1 MLNTSVGGFFICSV
15 GAPKKGGPNVS
26 DRKFHLD
33 KRAEGILAKCIREEL
48 SDDQLLS
55 PQKCACLLDVSIPWL
70 ELMRRT
76 KRGPRFTKLSDRCV
90 KYKVKDIRAWV
101 RARAVKAAA

>member
-1 MLNTSVGGFFICSV
+1 MGD
-15 GAPKKGGPNVS
+15 PNVS

-33 KRAEGILAKCIREEL
+33 KRANKILDNLIREKL
-48 SDDQLLS
+48 ADDQLLS
-55 PQKCACLLDVSIPWL
+55 PRKAACLLDVSIPWL

-76 KRGPRFTKLSDRCV
+76 KRGPRYTKLSARCV

-101 RARAVKAAA
+101 EARAVKAAA